1 MMAALLYGVDLA
13 ELQATVDELGRTG
26 TALDALLDEVAARVA
41 ALHGTW
47 SGLAAGAQ
55 AAAQAEWEA
64 GFRQMREG
72 LAAMRAAGA
81 TAHGHYSAAAD
92 TNVRM
97 WEQVS

>member
-1 MMAALLYGVDLA
+1 MFVVDLD
-13 ELQATVDELGRTG
+13 ELLATVDELDRCGEE
-26 TALDALLDEVAARVA
+26 LDALLADVAARVV

-47 SGLAAGAQ
+47 SGLAADAQ

-64 GFRQMREG
+64 GFREMREG

-81 TAHGHYSAAAD
+81 TAHDNYRCAAD

-97 WEQVS
+97 WGQLS

>member
-1 MMAALLYGVDLA
+1 MYAVDLA
-13 ELQATVDELGRTG
+13 ELQATVEELGRTG
-26 TALDALLDEVAARVA
+26 EALDALLDEVAARGA

-64 GFRQMREG
+64 GFREMREG

-81 TAHGHYSAAAD
+81 TAHGSYSAAAG

-97 WEQVS
+97 WQQVS

>member
-1 MMAALLYGVDLA
+1 VD
-13 ELQATVDELGRTG
+13 TLGRCG
-26 TALDALLDEVAARVA
+26 EALDSLLSDVAARVA

-47 SGLAAGAQ
+47 SGLAADAH

-64 GFRQMREG
+64 GFREMREG
-72 LAAMRAAGA
+72 LAAMRTAGE
-81 TAHGHYSAAAD
+81 TAHDRYRSAAH

>member
-1 MMAALLYGVDLA
+1 MAALMYGVDLT
-13 ELQATVDELGRTG
+13 ELEATVDELARTG

-64 GFRQMREG
+64 GFREMCEG
-72 LAAMRAAGA
+72 LDAMRAAGV
-81 TAHGHYSAAAD
+81 TAHGTYSAAAE

>member
-1 MMAALLYGVDLA
+1 MSGSMYAVDLA
-13 ELQATVDELGRTG
+13 ELQATVDELRRTG
-26 TALDALLDEVAARVA
+26 EALDSLLDEIASPVA

-64 GFRQMREG
+64 GFREMREG

-97 WEQVS
+97 WQQVS

>member
-1 MMAALLYGVDLA
+1 MYAVDLA
-13 ELQATVDELGRTG
+13 ELQATVDELARTG
-26 TALDALLDEVAARVA
+26 VALDGLLEEVAARVA

-47 SGLAAGAQ
+47 TGRAAGAQ
-55 AAAQAEWEA
+55 AVAQAEWEA
-64 GFRQMREG
+64 GFRGMREG

-97 WEQVS
+97 WRQLS